1 MIPVD
6 VSFIPAEELFILV
19 VDIRLILAEELI
31 ILADFQFIIYDVGSW
46 LMVMSNIISVSDSNS
61 CFDWKLN
68 KVVTD
73 WDVVGIC
80 IRNLY
85 ML

>member
-73 WDVVGIC
+73 
-80 IRNLY
+80 
-85 ML
+85 

>member
-1 MIPVD
+1 MILVD
-6 VSFIPAEELFILV
+6 ISFISAEELLILV
-19 VDIRLILAEELI
+19 VDICLILAEELI
-31 ILADFQFIIYDVGSW
+31 ILAGIQFIIYGVGSW
-46 LMVMSNIISVSDSNS
+46 LILLANIISVSDSNS

-73 WDVVGIC
+73 RDVVAIC

>member
-6 VSFIPAEELFILV
+6 ISFIPAEELLILV
-19 VDIRLILAEELI
+19 VDIHLILAEELI
-31 ILADFQFIIYDVGSW
+31 VLAGFQFIIYDVGSW
-46 LMVMSNIISVSDSNS
+46 LMVMPNIISVSDSNS

-68 KVVTD
+68 KVVTHR
-73 WDVVGIC
+73 DVVAIC

>member
-6 VSFIPAEELFILV
+6 ISFIPAEELLILV
-19 VDIRLILAEELI
+19 VDIHLILAEELI
-31 ILADFQFIIYDVGSW
+31 VLAGFQFIIYDVGSW
-46 LMVMSNIISVSDSNS
+46 LMVMPNIISVSDSNS

-68 KVVTD
+68 KVVTNR
-73 WDVVGIC
+73 DVVAIC

>member
-68 KVVTD
+68 KDVTD
-73 WDVVGIC
+73 WDVVAFC